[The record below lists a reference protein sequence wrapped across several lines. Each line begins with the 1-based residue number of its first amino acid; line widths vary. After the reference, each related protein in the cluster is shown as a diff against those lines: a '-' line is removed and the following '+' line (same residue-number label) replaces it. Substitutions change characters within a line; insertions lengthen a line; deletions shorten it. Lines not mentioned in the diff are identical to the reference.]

1 MPRGFTLIE
10 LVVVVVILGIV
21 GAIAIPARSGAR
33 LEYRVQLVESR
44 VSADLRA
51 QQRISW
57 FGSTQTGITFFPAE
71 DSYTIEPSAVEP
83 ATQKVKLGISPYRI
97 AIDTVSFT
105 DSVDSVRFVDGAPI
119 KGAIGVM
126 AFSVSGRVFDAAI
139 DSTAA
144 TMESAPR

>member
-21 GAIAIPARSGAR
+21 GAIAIPARSGAT

-51 QQRISW
+51 QQKISW
-57 FGSTQTGITFFPAE
+57 FGSTQTGITFSPAE
-71 DSYTIEPSAVEP
+71 NSYIIEPSVIEP
-83 ATQKVKLGISPYRI
+83 TTRKVKLGISPYRI
-97 AIDTVSFT
+97 SIDTVSFVDNI
-105 DSVDSVRFVDGAPI
+105 DSVLFVDGVPVT
-119 KGAIGVM
+119 GASGVM
-126 AFSVSGRVFDAAI
+126 TFSISGRVFDAVI
-139 DSTAA
+139 DSAAA